1 MPFPLYL
8 KLHIELRALVRS
20 LKGDSILFPTEE
32 RNRHTLLYQQEQI
45 FKFRVDFLFVHKCM
59 HYLDSNK
66 FRIVLYL
73 SLGVGKTEPEMK
85 KIRFVSIF
93 SVSVLFFYFK
103 KPEYRK
109 LVWFFRFGSVRFSDQ
124 TLKNSNRTDN
134 IIWVSLFYQILV

>member
-32 RNRHTLLYQQEQI
+32 RNRHILLYQQEQI

-73 SLGVGKTEPEMK
+73 SLGVGKTEPEIK
-85 KIRFVSIF
+85 KNLVRFDFF
-93 SVSVLFFYFK
+93 SFGSFFYFK

-109 LVWFFRFGSVRFSDQ
+109 LVWFFGFGSVRFSDQ
-124 TLKNSNRTDN
+124 TLKNSNRTNN
-134 IIWVSLFYQILV
+134 IIWISLFYQILV